1 MLFLDID
8 PTGGP
13 DDCEVGN
20 GIDEGTIDI
29 RGKIDDEEFCK
40 ALDNTAVGGFVCI
53 GNEGGAVINLDVV
66 GACEY
71 VVDRARFRLIMAA
84 DEGGGPFI

>member
-1 MLFLDID
+1 MPFLAI
-8 PTGGP
+8 PASGGP
-13 DDCEVGN
+13 EDDDVGS

-29 RGKIDDEEFCK
+29 RGNIDDEEFCK
-40 ALDNTAVGGFVCI
+40 AFDNTAVGGFVCI

-71 VVDRARFRLIMAA
+71 VVDSARFRLIMAA

>member
-29 RGKIDDEEFCK
+29 RGNFADDELCK
-40 ALDNTAVGGFVCI
+40 AFDNTAVGGFVCI
-53 GNEGGAVINLDVV
+53 GNASGAVVNLDVV
-66 GACEY
+66 GAPEFVELC
-71 VVDRARFRLIMAA
+71 ARLRLIMVA
-84 DEGGGPFI
+84 DEGGGPC

>member
-13 DDCEVGN
+13 EDCEVGN

-29 RGKIDDEEFCK
+29 RGNFADGEFCK
-40 ALDNTAVGGFVCI
+40 AFDNTAVGGFVCI
-53 GNEGGAVINLDVV
+53 GNASGAVVNLDVV
-66 GACEY
+66 GAPEFVELCT
-71 VVDRARFRLIMAA
+71 RFRLMMVA
-84 DEGGGPFI
+84 DEGGGPC